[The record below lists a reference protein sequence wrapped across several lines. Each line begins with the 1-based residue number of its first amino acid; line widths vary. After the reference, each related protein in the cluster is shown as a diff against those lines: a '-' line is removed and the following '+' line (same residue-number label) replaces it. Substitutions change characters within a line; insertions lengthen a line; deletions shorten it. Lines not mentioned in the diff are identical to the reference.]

1 MDERWIK
8 LFTRLLEWEWHTD
21 PKVLSFWVHAL
32 LLAKPA
38 DTRNSGIVIPRGSF
52 KTKLSELS
60 IVTGL
65 SVQEVRTCLNKLQKT
80 GEISVVTTNGNH
92 YITILNYGSYQS
104 VLNKEQQTDNKPI
117 TNQQQTN
124 NNPTTSEQQTDN
136 NPTTNPFIILEYKN
150 KEIKNKEQQ
159 ETTKEQSLF
168 FETWEKCKEYLQA
181 VGAEPVT
188 DSGYKRFFL
197 INQIGTG
204 QTKPYG
210 YQDGVK
216 ESFELFMSRPANRQ
230 RYKEGEKG
238 QRNPPSSAA
247 PLWQRSPVEFFN
259 THIGN
264 ISKRLDSREASLL
277 NRMRCNGCVNGKLQ
291 IKVSQDDLQMIRSS
305 KNILDFWNQ
314 EFRQMNFDFLT

>member
-32 LLAKPA
+32 LLAKPV
-38 DTRNSGIVIPRGSF
+38 DTRICGILIPRGSF

-60 IVTGL
+60 ILTGL

-104 VLNKEQQTDNKPI
+104 VLNKEQQTDNKP
-117 TNQQQTN
+117 
-124 NNPTTSEQQTDN
+124 TTSEQQTDN
-136 NPTTNPFIILEYKN
+136 KPITNPLYILDIKN
-150 KEIKNKEQQ
+150 KEIKKEQQ

-168 FETWEKCKEYLQA
+168 FETWEKCKEYLQS
-181 VGAEPVT
+181 VGAEPIT

-216 ESFELFMSRPANRQ
+216 ESFELFISRPANRQ
-230 RYKEGEKG
+230 RYKEREKG
-238 QRNPPSSAA
+238 QRNPPGSAA

-259 THIGN
+259 SHIGN
-264 ISKRLDSREASLL
+264 ICKRVSASEAGIL
-277 NRMRCNGCVNGKLQ
+277 NKLQCVGYQDGKLQ
-291 IKVSQDDLQMIRSS
+291 LKTTTDNLTAFANNGPLKSV
-305 KNILDFWNQ
+305 WAQ
-314 EFRQMNFDFLT
+314 EFRNTPINFLT